1 MTTAY
6 EKEKAEWVR
15 EAALWKLT
23 AEGWKAVAESFQRDL
38 MVLST
43 QHSRPDSDH
52 PNEQRETDERR
63 CFVGDCEQ
71 DGIAGVNSAEVIQHA
86 PGIWARG
93 PVMIPAGTTATA
105 ATAGEAQTTLEA
117 RWPGD
122 SLHKTERT

>member
-52 PNEQRETDERR
+52 ANEQRETDERR
-63 CFVGDCEQ
+63 CFAGDCAK
-71 DGIAGVNSAEVIQHA
+71 DGVAGVDGAEVRELVLGA
-86 PGIWARG
+86 TLSETA
-93 PVMIPAGTTATA
+93 VMDFA
-105 ATAGEAQTTLEA
+105 
-117 RWPGD
+117 
-122 SLHKTERT
+122 